1 MWVDFTKKISSTPP
15 CQHNLSSWDERE
27 VEDNMKDSS
36 ASNAPSQTNIVFFR
50 LGFVWVFEGG
60 RERESFAGLEI
71 YRKIGKKFLFFERT
85 IF

>member
-1 MWVDFTKKISSTPP
+1 MWVDFSKKIASARP

-60 RERESFAGLEI
+60 RERESFAGWKYIE
-71 YRKIGKKFLFFERT
+71 K
-85 IF
+85 